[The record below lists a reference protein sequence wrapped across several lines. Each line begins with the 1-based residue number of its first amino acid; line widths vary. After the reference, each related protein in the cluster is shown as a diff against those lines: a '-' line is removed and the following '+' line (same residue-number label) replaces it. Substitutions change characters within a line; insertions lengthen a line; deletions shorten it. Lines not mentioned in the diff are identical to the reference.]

1 MWFSVTVEVLGS
13 PPRRANRDEPFLTS
27 DEKIARR
34 VGLSMKSL
42 NIIALLLVSSIAYA
56 CGSSTPAAES
66 PEPEAAA
73 ATAAGDA
80 GAPAP

>member
-1 MWFSVTVEVLGS
+1 
-13 PPRRANRDEPFLTS
+13 
-27 DEKIARR
+27 
-34 VGLSMKSL
+34 MKSL

-73 ATAAGDA
+73 AAPAGDA

>member
-13 PPRRANRDEPFLTS
+13 PPRRADRDEPFLTS
-27 DEKIARR
+27 DEIARR

-56 CGSSTPAAES
+56 CGSSTPPAES
-66 PEPEAAA
+66 PEPEAASA
-73 ATAAGDA
+73 APAGDA

>member
-13 PPRRANRDEPFLTS
+13 PPRRADRDEPFLTS
-27 DEKIARR
+27 DEIARR

-56 CGSSTPAAES
+56 CGSSTPPAES

-73 ATAAGDA
+73 AAPAGDA

>member
-13 PPRRANRDEPFLTS
+13 PPRRADRDEPFLTS
-27 DEKIARR
+27 DEIARR

-56 CGSSTPAAES
+56 CGSSTPPAES
-66 PEPEAAA
+66 PEPEATAA
-73 ATAAGDA
+73 APAGDA

>member
-1 MWFSVTVEVLGS
+1 MQL
-13 PPRRANRDEPFLTS
+13 LTS

-56 CGSSTPAAES
+56 CGSSTPPAET
-66 PEPEAAA
+66 PEPAAA
-73 ATAAGDA
+73 APAGDA

>member
-1 MWFSVTVEVLGS
+1 
-13 PPRRANRDEPFLTS
+13 
-27 DEKIARR
+27 
-34 VGLSMKSL
+34 MKSL

-56 CGSSTPAAES
+56 CGSSTPPAES

-73 ATAAGDA
+73 AAPAGDA

>member
-13 PPRRANRDEPFLTS
+13 PPRRADRDEPFLTS
-27 DEKIARR
+27 DEIARR

-56 CGSSTPAAES
+56 CGSSTPPASS
-66 PEPEAAA
+66 PEPEAA
-73 ATAAGDA
+73 TAAADA
-80 GAPAP
+80 GAPTP